1 VKAVILAGGLLV
13 EVVAALRYGLIVL
26 APVMMDLKN
35 LRLGS
40 VGLDRLSWL
49 ALDRLG

>member
-1 VKAVILAGGLLV
+1 
-13 EVVAALRYGLIVL
+13 VL

-49 ALDRLG
+49 ALDRLGWPVLDRLGWLVWGLVF